1 MWSYKYDQPVFI
13 NCKNNLVHVFQQR
26 EILSIGYLSDNNA
39 GQYFKLKY
47 SVIWMYSIIS

>member
-1 MWSYKYDQPVFI
+1 MWSYKYDQIVFI

-26 EILSIGYLSDNNA
+26 EILSIGYLSDNNT
-39 GQYFKLKY
+39 GQHFKLKY

>member
-1 MWSYKYDQPVFI
+1 MWSYKYDQIVFI

>member
-13 NCKNNLVHVFQQR
+13 NCKNNLVFQQR

>member
-1 MWSYKYDQPVFI
+1 MWSYKYDQTVFI
-13 NCKNNLVHVFQQR
+13 NCKNDLVHVFQQR

-47 SVIWMYSIIS
+47 SVIWMYSTIS